1 MLTGAKLAKN
11 YKRNATIIKWQ
22 ADGLSHA
29 DSLIQ
34 TPYRINCLNWV
45 LGHIAEGRDG
55 ALEMVGADRV
65 AEPGELDRYLYE
77 SEPILEEE
85 PGVLPL
91 ERLLEIISATQ
102 ERLEAALSE
111 LSPEDLA
118 VEMTEEERT
127 TTLADRVHFAYFHDT
142 YHTGQTELLR
152 QIAGKSDHII

>member
-29 DSLIQ
+29 DTLIQ
-34 TPYRINCLNWV
+34 TPYHINCLNWV

-55 ALEMVGADRV
+55 VLEEVGTDRV
-65 AEPGELDRYLYE
+65 ANPGELDRYLYE
-77 SEPILEEE
+77 SEPILGEG
-85 PGVLPL
+85 PGVVPL
-91 ERLLEIISATQ
+91 ERLLEIISTTQ
-102 ERLEAALSE
+102 ERLEAALGA
-111 LSPEDLA
+111 LSAEDLA
-118 VEMTEEERT
+118 VETTEDERT

-152 QIAGKSDHII
+152 QVAGKNDHII